1 MKDLYVAA
9 MRILIIRI
17 ICVFLIAAALLCMK
31 LFFKDGFSEAE
42 SFYQTEILS
51 DTTTDLVLKG
61 E

>member
-17 ICVFLIAAALLCMK
+17 ICVLLIAAALLCMK
-31 LFFKDGFSEAE
+31 FFMGDSFSSAK

-51 DTTTDLVLKG
+51 DTTADLVLKG

>member
-17 ICVFLIAAALLCMK
+17 ICVLLIAAALFCMK
-31 LFFKDGFSEAE
+31 FFFKDSFSSAK

-51 DTTTDLVLKG
+51 DTTADLVLEG